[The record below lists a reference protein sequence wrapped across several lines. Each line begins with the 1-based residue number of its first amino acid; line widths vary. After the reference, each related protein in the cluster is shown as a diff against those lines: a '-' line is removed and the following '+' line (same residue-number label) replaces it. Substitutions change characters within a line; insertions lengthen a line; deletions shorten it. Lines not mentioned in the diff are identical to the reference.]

1 MSTTHNQSQGGIV
14 ARGLTI
20 ARTDEQSWSMS
31 DDERRLID
39 KILSIHHICYSFAL
53 RNLYPAAPV
62 KSWPWAIPRGSNPP
76 SHFGCS
82 EPKFVFRNYTPHAEE
97 LKEFVVR
104 RPSRNPSLETPSR

>member
-1 MSTTHNQSQGGIV
+1 
-14 ARGLTI
+14 
-20 ARTDEQSWSMS
+20 MS
-31 DDERRLID
+31 DDERRVLD

-62 KSWPWAIPRGSNPP
+62 KSWPWAIPRGSDPP

-82 EPKFVFRNYTPHAEE
+82 GPKFVFRNYTPHAEE
-97 LKEFVVR
+97 LKEFMVR